1 MLSPINASR
10 AKVRRAKCSGV
21 DEGLAFGPAGH
32 YIFSIVEDME
42 VTAVPEKGIDKLEEM
57 VMLALVRLGP
67 NGYGVSIQQEI
78 SDRAGRDV
86 SFATIY
92 KVLDRLERKG
102 FVSSR
107 LGERTPERGGRAKR
121 FYRIEA
127 PGVRALNAEREAM
140 DNLWA
145 GAALP
150 NAV

>member
-1 MLSPINASR
+1 M
-10 AKVRRAKCSGV
+10 
-21 DEGLAFGPAGH
+21 
-32 YIFSIVEDME
+32 
-42 VTAVPEKGIDKLEEM
+42 T
-57 VMLALVRLGP
+57 
-67 NGYGVSIQQEI
+67 IQQEI

-107 LGERTPERGGRAKR
+107 LGESTPERGGRAKR
-121 FYRIEA
+121 FYRVEA
-127 PGVRALNAEREAM
+127 PGVRALSADREAM

-145 GAALP
+145 GVALP